1 MFSRPLAFV
10 LLALGCVTAAA
21 GGAYVANR
29 HNTEEVAVA
38 TAPDPAVPAAAPT
51 GSMGQAQ
58 APVAETEAVV
68 SGAKSEPR
76 RTRKGVEGGGRA
88 RPRRDAPARRNTGP
102 ETRARRASSKEPEA
116 ARAAPMAGG
125 APVSQPAVEV
135 PAAPVPPPVA
145 AAPVPE
151 PAKPEVQPEAPRP
164 AQFEEVILP
173 SASVIGLQLETS
185 VSSDRARVEDRVEA
199 RVSRDVMAAG
209 RVAIPAGARVIGTV
223 IEVDKGGKVKTPA
236 HIGIRFHT
244 LVLADGS
251 EVALRTEPIFRDAE
265 SPAASSA
272 KKIGGAAIAGA
283 ILGGI
288 MGGGKGA
295 ATGGAIG
302 AAGGRR
308 RGHGGRSHGGHHGGR
323 AGHDRQAGRAG
334 HDHGRATRVDL
345 EIWKCGNVGIWN
357 RVDFQITRFPNFQI
371 ERLSSASPSR
381 RRLDRRL
388 PRQSGTLSGPLARSP
403 R

>member
-29 HNTEEVAVA
+29 HNTAEVVVA
-38 TAPDPAVPAAAPT
+38 TAPAAAAPAAPT
-51 GSMGQAQ
+51 GSMGQA

-68 SGAKSEPR
+68 SVAKTERSAPAKGAKAEAEPVPAVTTR
-76 RTRKGVEGGGRA
+76 R
-88 RPRRDAPARRNTGP
+88 
-102 ETRARRASSKEPEA
+102 PEA
-116 ARAAPMAGG
+116 TAPKSIPVTPKPSGNPRNEPAARTIPMLGG
-125 APVSQPAVEV
+125 TPVAQPPAEA
-135 PAAPVPPPVA
+135 PAAPTPPPVTP
-145 AAPVPE
+145 APVPE
-151 PAKPEVQPEAPRP
+151 PVKPAEVQPEAPRP

-173 SASVIGLQLETS
+173 SASVMGLQLETS
-185 VSSDRARVEDRVEA
+185 ISSDRARVEDRVEA

-209 RVAIPAGARVIGTV
+209 RVAIPAGARVIGSV
-223 IEVDKGGKVKTPA
+223 IEVDKGGKVKAPA

-244 LVLADGS
+244 VVLADGS

-302 AAGGRR
+302 AAGGTAAVMSGDRTVVNMAAGQLLTVKLSAPATITVERR
-308 RGHGGRSHGGHHGGR
+308 
-323 AGHDRQAGRAG
+323 
-334 HDHGRATRVDL
+334 
-345 EIWKCGNVGIWN
+345 E
-357 RVDFQITRFPNFQI
+357 
-371 ERLSSASPSR
+371 
-381 RRLDRRL
+381 
-388 PRQSGTLSGPLARSP
+388 
-403 R
+403 